1 MIGVFPDKTP
11 KCHMCGIGWTV
22 LFAPDAKELAADP
35 NEPPYWKCG
44 VCGHVW
50 PLSDAEKQEHG
61 EAMQRARELGVAKAE
76 HNRQK
81 SAERRAAKTAEA
93 VKAFG
98 GATGSKPARRKRKAA

>member
-1 MIGVFPDKTP
+1 MIGTYPEKTP
-11 KCHMCGIGWTV
+11 KCFMCGIGWTV

-50 PLSDAEKQEHG
+50 KLNDAELVEHR
-61 EAMQRARELGVAKAE
+61 EVMDRARELDGAKAE
-76 HNRQK
+76 HKRQK
-81 SAERRAAKTAEA
+81 SAERRATKTAEA

-98 GATGSKPARRKRKAA
+98 GGRASSSPRRKRKAA